1 MTYRWPAGG
10 LFKGVFGSRAERR
23 DTKQYTT
30 IDLKPPKRGRDGNR
44 ILCFRIDTELDRR
57 LAKALAIRGV
67 SRSLFIRL
75 AIEQLLRAEADDR
88 LRAAH
93 SAITW
98 D

>member
-10 LFKGVFGSRAERR
+10 LFKGVFASRVDRENANQ
-23 DTKQYTT
+23 DAT
-30 IDLKPPKRGRDGNR
+30 IELKPSKGGKYGNR
-44 ILCFRIDTELDRR
+44 VICFRIDRDLDRK
-57 LAKALAIRGV
+57 LAKVLATRGG
-67 SRSLFIRL
+67 SRSQFIRL
-75 AIEQLLRAEADDR
+75 AVELLLKAEADDR